1 MTAKKGYIGIDAHAR
16 NSVMGWR
23 DGRGKYQG
31 AQRFETS
38 ESNLLKHLQDIPA
51 QEKHLTIEEGPL
63 AGWIART
70 LMPHAKRI
78 LICDPKKNTS
88 IQRDSNKNDLAD
100 TEELSRLLWLNQ
112 LTEVYHPADDERAIF
127 KAAVQQYLDLR
138 NEQVRMKHKIK
149 AKYRMWGVS
158 AVDGMK
164 VYGPKNRRS
173 FLEQVQQPS
182 IRHQLQRLYVVMDTA
197 EEQMEKSFEEVRA
210 LGRKYPEIKEFLKIP
225 GVGPV
230 GSHVFDAFIQTPR
243 RFANKQQVWRYSQLA
258 IRDRSSDNKP
268 LGFRR
273 LDYNGN
279 PELKAMSYWAWMGA
293 LAREEDNEVKRL
305 YQASLERTHNHVH
318 ARLNTQRKIIAVMWT
333 LWRKQEAYKPEL
345 FFLSPT

>member
-1 MTAKKGYIGIDAHAR
+1 MTAKKSYIGIDAHAR

-88 IQRDSNKNDLAD
+88 IQRDSNKNDFAD

-158 AVDGMK
+158 AVNGMK
-164 VYGPKNRRS
+164 VYGPKNRHS

-210 LGRKYPEIKEFLKIP
+210 LGRKYPEIQEFLKIP